1 MAPSAS
7 PQSESARPRTTSS
20 ELANPIPRVKVD
32 LTEDDFRESAYEILL
47 ASIGTTSLS
56 ARSVGSA
63 RSKPEK
69 SLTAVAASRMKK
81 ALGLKTKNGAYRR
94 TGKARTTAELMR
106 DQMLIPEAVDMR
118 TRRALS
124 RAAAGQASKRTE
136 LMLVP
141 LELLQNIPASTF
153 TDNSE
158 HSRWLKRQLRV
169 LEAGLLAHPLVRGDS
184 QGVDA
189 LRLRQ
194 CLKEMYSRG
203 SDTGKNTESIQALR
217 SAAMTRATR
226 PYNGETDEDILHW
239 VDGYPVNVNLYAALL
254 GACFDTMDEG
264 AVLEEL
270 DDLMEM
276 IKKTWGVLGIDTLT
290 HNMLFMWVLFRQ
302 YVNTGQTEL
311 DLLGAAESQM
321 TEVVK
326 EYKNSRPEQWNLLH
340 SILTTIQSWAE
351 RRLLAYHDSFPKDAG
366 SLMAKILSLA
376 VQSAEIIGDYDI
388 FIDKKRRQKTPPNIV
403 LGTVDLYI
411 RSSIRTA
418 FAQMMEDV
426 DSRRKAGEEPRPA
439 LAQLAKDTLALA
451 IKELEVYTATLKEW
465 HPYAGGVAA
474 ATLHACYTREIKQYM
489 SGVTALSPDTVQVL
503 DAADQLEKSLV
514 QIAVEEG
521 AEAEDGGKALIREMP
536 PFEADRVVGDLA
548 RKWVEERLEM
558 LGEMVTRS
566 IERER
571 WEPDSLKERYAPSA
585 VELLRIVDET
595 LDAYFALPVSQ
606 FPDLLQDLVN
616 GIDIQLQN
624 YATEAIGSCGSKDAL
639 IPPIPPLT
647 RCKTKK
653 SWFGKGKSEGKGN
666 RTRVMQRKAPT
677 VNEVYNLP
685 HVCVRMNTLHY
696 LNAEVDSVEKK
707 LRFGFQKEP
716 TLSSHQ
722 PSMHPSEETVD
733 SNLYRTRGLLK
744 EGIEKL
750 MEIAAYR
757 VVFVDLKSVLWDG
770 LYIGGVANAR
780 ISSVID
786 ELDTQLGVIS
796 ESSAERLRNRVIGAL
811 MRACFEGLML
821 VLMAAG
827 PARCFTVSDASML
840 QEDLKSLKDLF
851 IADGDGLPAEKVGRE
866 ASLATEIVS
875 LFSLPTNELIQ
886 RFNTA
891 NGNGKGG
898 AKPSFPPTTGN
909 WSKSDPDTLL
919 RILCYRADD
928 TASKYLKKTF
938 RLPKNE

>member
-1 MAPSAS
+1 M
-7 PQSESARPRTTSS
+7 
-20 ELANPIPRVKVD
+20 
-32 LTEDDFRESAYEILL
+32 
-47 ASIGTTSLS
+47 
-56 ARSVGSA
+56 
-63 RSKPEK
+63 
-69 SLTAVAASRMKK
+69 
-81 ALGLKTKNGAYRR
+81 
-94 TGKARTTAELMR
+94 
-106 DQMLIPEAVDMR
+106 
-118 TRRALS
+118 
-124 RAAAGQASKRTE
+124 
-136 LMLVP
+136 P

-264 AVLEEL
+264 VVLEEL

-351 RRLLAYHDSFPKDAG
+351 RRLLAYHDSFPEDAG

-376 VQSAEIIGDYDI
+376 VQSTEIIGDYDI
-388 FIDKKRRQKTPPNIV
+388 FIDKKRRQKTPPNTV

-418 FAQMMEDV
+418 FTQVLFAPSQVSDLVKNLVIMWISLQMMEDV

-474 ATLHACYTREIKQYM
+474 ATLHACYSREIKQYM

-503 DAADQLEKSLV
+503 INRGGQLSELSCCPCHAIV
-514 QIAVEEG
+514 FAM
-521 AEAEDGGKALIREMP
+521 LI
-536 PFEADRVVGDLA
+536 
-548 RKWVEERLEM
+548 
-558 LGEMVTRS
+558 
-566 IERER
+566 
-571 WEPDSLKERYAPSA
+571 
-585 VELLRIVDET
+585 
-595 LDAYFALPVSQ
+595 
-606 FPDLLQDLVN
+606 
-616 GIDIQLQN
+616 
-624 YATEAIGSCGSKDAL
+624 
-639 IPPIPPLT
+639 
-647 RCKTKK
+647 
-653 SWFGKGKSEGKGN
+653 
-666 RTRVMQRKAPT
+666 
-677 VNEVYNLP
+677 
-685 HVCVRMNTLHY
+685 
-696 LNAEVDSVEKK
+696 
-707 LRFGFQKEP
+707 
-716 TLSSHQ
+716 
-722 PSMHPSEETVD
+722 
-733 SNLYRTRGLLK
+733 
-744 EGIEKL
+744 
-750 MEIAAYR
+750 
-757 VVFVDLKSVLWDG
+757 
-770 LYIGGVANAR
+770 
-780 ISSVID
+780 
-786 ELDTQLGVIS
+786 
-796 ESSAERLRNRVIGAL
+796 L
-811 MRACFEGLML
+811 MR
-821 VLMAAG
+821 
-827 PARCFTVSDASML
+827 
-840 QEDLKSLKDLF
+840 
-851 IADGDGLPAEKVGRE
+851 
-866 ASLATEIVS
+866 
-875 LFSLPTNELIQ
+875 
-886 RFNTA
+886 
-891 NGNGKGG
+891 
-898 AKPSFPPTTGN
+898 
-909 WSKSDPDTLL
+909 
-919 RILCYRADD
+919 
-928 TASKYLKKTF
+928 TF
-938 RLPKNE
+938 RRRFCLIL